1 MLSPINV
8 TFDPSNG
15 AWSVYFLEVLAPK
28 LIGLEEYFEWKSLIY
43 GFQSVNHAI
52 SFCQPQIAS
61 PFDLKDQARGPGMT
75 NLDRFWEADLKA
87 KNDFH
92 PGACRVRIKQLLM
105 VLK

>member
-15 AWSVYFLEVLAPK
+15 AWSVYFLEVLIVNSANDNYK
-28 LIGLEEYFEWKSLIY
+28 EWKSLIY

-61 PFDLKDQARGPGMT
+61 PFDLKDQAREPGMT

-105 VLK
+105 VLR